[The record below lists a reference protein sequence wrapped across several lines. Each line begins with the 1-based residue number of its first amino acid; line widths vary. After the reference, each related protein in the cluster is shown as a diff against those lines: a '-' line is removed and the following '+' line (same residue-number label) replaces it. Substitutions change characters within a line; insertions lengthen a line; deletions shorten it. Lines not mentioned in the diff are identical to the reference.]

1 MMLLHIFLYA
11 RWNSVFRYN
20 YIRTCV
26 YTYMLLWCLRT
37 CCNILHVY
45 ALLNYIIVNVL
56 VLMLCITA
64 YALKEL
70 LSSTVDDN

>member
-1 MMLLHIFLYA
+1 
-11 RWNSVFRYN
+11 
-20 YIRTCV
+20 
-26 YTYMLLWCLRT
+26 MLLWCLRT